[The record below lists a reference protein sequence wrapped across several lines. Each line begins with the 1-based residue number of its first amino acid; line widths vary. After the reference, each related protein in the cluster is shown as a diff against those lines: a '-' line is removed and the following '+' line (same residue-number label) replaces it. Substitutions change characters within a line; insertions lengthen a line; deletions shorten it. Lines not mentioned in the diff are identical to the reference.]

1 MIDSCPA
8 CRSPGLTP
16 FYRVNEV
23 PAHSVLLL
31 TSREEATAYPTGT
44 IRLAL
49 CKHCG
54 FITNTAFDP
63 GLPEYSSRYEETQ
76 GFSPTFNAFQR
87 RLAASLIE
95 RFDLRHKEII
105 EIGCGKGEFLTLLC
119 QMGDNRGLGFD
130 PAYVSERLP
139 DDAEGRVTFVQDFYS
154 EQYADATADFI
165 CCKMTLEHIHN
176 PADFVATVRRS
187 AAAKP
192 ETVVFFQVPD
202 TARILRDL
210 AFWDIYYEH
219 CSYFTLGS
227 LARLFR
233 NAGFEVRDLWQDY
246 DDQYLM
252 IAATLASRV
261 AVAPLAGEDDL
272 EEIETTVA
280 AFAAHYPQQLA
291 QWQHTLQEMKAN
303 GRRVV
308 LWGGGSKGVAF
319 LTTLG
324 LAPADVEYVVDVNPY
339 KAGHFMAGTG
349 QEVVGPVFLETY
361 RPHVVIIMNPIYRAE
376 IEQDLAEMGLAPE
389 IVTV

>member
-1 MIDSCPA
+1 MTDSCPA
-8 CRSPGLTP
+8 CRSAHLSR
-16 FYRVNEV
+16 FYEVDGV

-31 TSREEATAYPTGT
+31 TSREEAVGYPTGN

-49 CKHCG
+49 CAQCG

-63 GLPEYSSRYEETQ
+63 GLHDYSSRYEETQ
-76 GFSPTFNAFQR
+76 GFSATFNAFHR
-87 RLAASLIE
+87 RLAERLIE
-95 RFDLRHKEII
+95 RYALHRKEII

-119 QMGDNRGLGFD
+119 RLGDNRGVGFD

-139 DDAEGRVTFVQDFYS
+139 DGASGRVTFVQDFYS
-154 EQYADATADFI
+154 EKYAGAGGDFI

-187 AAAKP
+187 AAARP

-202 TARILRDL
+202 TARVLRDV

-233 NAGFEVRDLWQDY
+233 NAGFAVRELWRDY

-252 IAATLASRV
+252 IAATLPSQAQ
-261 AVAPLAGEDDL
+261 VAPLAGENDL
-272 EEIETTVA
+272 EETKTAVVD
-280 AFAAHYPQQLA
+280 FAARYPRQLA
-291 QWQHTLQEMKAN
+291 WWRHALQEMKAN
-303 GRRVV
+303 RRRAV

-324 LAPADVEYVVDVNPY
+324 LTPAEVEYVVDINPY

-349 QEVVGPVFLETY
+349 QEVVAPAFLRSY
-361 RPHVVIIMNPIYRAE
+361 RPDVVIVMNAIYRAE
-376 IEQDLAEMGLAPE
+376 IERDLNQMGLAPQLM
-389 IVTV
+389 TV

>member
-1 MIDSCPA
+1 MVDLCPA
-8 CRSPGLTP
+8 CHSPELKP
-16 FYRVNEV
+16 FYEVDAV

-31 TSREEATAYPTGT
+31 ASREEAVGYPTGT
-44 IRLAL
+44 ICLAL
-49 CKHCG
+49 CAACG
-54 FITNTAFDP
+54 FISNVAFDP
-63 GLPEYSSRYEETQ
+63 GLHEYSSRYEETQ
-76 GFSPTFNAFQR
+76 GFSPTFNAFHR
-87 RLAASLIE
+87 RLAETLIE
-95 RFDLRHKEII
+95 RYDLRGKEII

-119 QMGDNRGLGFD
+119 QLGDNRGLGFD

-139 DDAEGRVTFVQDFYS
+139 EGAAGRVTFIQDFYS
-154 EQYADATADFI
+154 EKYAGVQGDFI

-187 AAAKP
+187 AADNP
-192 ETVVFFQVPD
+192 HTVVFFQVPD
-202 TARILRDL
+202 TARVLRDL

-233 NAGFEVRDLWQDY
+233 NAGFAVQDLWRDY

-252 IAATLASRV
+252 IAATMAAQPQLERF
-261 AVAPLAGEDDL
+261 AGEEDL
-272 EEIETTVA
+272 EETITAVA
-280 AFAAHYPQQLA
+280 AFAAHYPDHLARWQQA
-291 QWQHTLQEMKAN
+291 IQEMNAG

-324 LAPADVEYVVDVNPY
+324 LTPPEIEYVVDVNPY

-349 QEVVGPVFLETY
+349 QEVVAPAFLRSY
-361 RPHVVIIMNPIYRAE
+361 RPDAVIIMNPIYRAE
-376 IEQDLAEMGLAPE
+376 IERELHEMGLSPR
-389 IVTV
+389 IITV